1 MTTSPSD
8 PKTVERQ
15 PRGSVSAIPLSDV
28 ASSLSVDLL
37 LARSREEYFLVADR
51 LRLLS
56 DDVIRFV
63 KRLP

>member
-1 MTTSPSD
+1 MISPSSG
-8 PKTVERQ
+8 KTVERQ
-15 PRGSVSAIPLSDV
+15 PPGSVSAIALSDV

-37 LARSREEYFLVADR
+37 LAQSREEYLQVADR